1 MPHELELVMRSEAI
15 APVPVQVALTVKE
28 AGNPEGGLVCGQG
41 GVVESIDACTDADCR
56 LLAKVNADAGMTKHP
71 PVKPNGP
78 DSKMFRSVSCRVVE
92 GAPSGFDVLV
102 KVVTNMVIGGSV
114 GSA

>member
-1 MPHELELVMRSEAI
+1 MPQSLVLLMRSEAI
-15 APVPVQVALTVKE
+15 GPVPVQVALTVKE

-56 LLAKVNADAGMTKHP
+56 LLAKVNADDGMTKQP
-71 PVKPNGP
+71 PMNVVGLN
-78 DSKMFRSVSCRVVE
+78 SKMFRSVSCRVVE
-92 GAPSGFDVLV
+92 GASFGFEVLV
-102 KVVTNMVIGGSV
+102 NLVTNMVIGGSV